1 MAADAKPAADL
12 IEALYAVIE
21 SRRGADPD
29 ESYVARTLAGGT
41 AKVAQKLG
49 EEAVETVVAA
59 LGGGRDEVVRESADL
74 IFHLLMLWADAGV
87 RPAEVFAELER
98 RRGTSGLAE
107 TAARAAK

>member
-1 MAADAKPAADL
+1 MAVDAKL
-12 IEALYAVIE
+12 IETLYAVIE

-59 LGGGRDEVVRESADL
+59 GGVGALDHLVEGVRDGHASAVL
-74 IFHLLMLWADAGV
+74 AASIFHFGTHSIAEARAHMRAAGIPV
-87 RPAEVFAELER
+87 RP
-98 RRGTSGLAE
+98 
-107 TAARAAK
+107 